1 MAAGA
6 PEDDP
11 RVQRLRQA
19 VLNRTLG
26 ERQVMA
32 FDFGS
37 RRIGVAVGH
46 ERIHSA
52 APLPPIPARD
62 GIPSDWGMIT
72 AMLMEWQP
80 DLLVIGLPLN
90 ADGSESLM
98 SQRARK
104 FGNRLYGRYAR
115 PVAWVNEYGSTQAA
129 KRVAR
134 GRGRREG
141 SYRDDGVDGIA
152 AEIILTTFFST
163 Q

>member
-1 MAAGA
+1 MNSGA
-6 PEDDP
+6 PDNDP
-11 RVQRLRQA
+11 RVQRLRKA
-19 VLNRTLG
+19 VVNRTPG
-26 ERQVMA
+26 ARQVMA

-52 APLPPIPARD
+52 APLPPIPACD
-62 GIPSDWGMIT
+62 GIPSDWGLIT
-72 AMLMEWQP
+72 LLLMEWLP
-80 DLLVIGLPLN
+80 DVLVVGLPLN

-98 SQRARK
+98 SKRARK

-115 PVAWVNEYGSTQAA
+115 PVEWVNEYGSTQTA
-129 KRVAR
+129 KLVAR

-141 SYRDDGVDGIA
+141 SYHDDGVDSIA
-152 AEIILTTFFST
+152 AEIILSRFFSA